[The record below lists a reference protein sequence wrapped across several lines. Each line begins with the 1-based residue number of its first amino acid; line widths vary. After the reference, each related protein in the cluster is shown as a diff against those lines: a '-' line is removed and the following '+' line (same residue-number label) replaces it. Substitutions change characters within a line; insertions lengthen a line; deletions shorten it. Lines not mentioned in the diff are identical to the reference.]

1 MEGSDMSTKLTEL
14 AASIMNPYVEEWKG
28 QGKPAVGYICSYI
41 PKEVIHAAGILPYRV
56 GARGCASTDEA
67 DVWMAPIT
75 CSFARC
81 CLEMALKGE
90 YDFLDGLISM
100 NTCECMRRMCDNWT
114 HTVGMPYSYYM
125 SVPYKSDEGAIDFF
139 EEDLHLFQGSLEK
152 HFGASITDESLENS
166 IQVSNE
172 TRRLLR
178 KLHEM
183 RKREAPPLTGTEIQ
197 KIAILSTAMPPEAY
211 NLLLEAFLDEVDAR
225 EGITGHQARLMVIGS
240 PMDDTRLTET
250 IEEFGGLIVTDAT
263 CYGAYSYWDSIEAAG
278 NPWRSVASYYL
289 KRPGCPRMPQK
300 SGDRLAYIGEMAK
313 AFEVDGII
321 FERML
326 FCNLWGGETLPLE
339 EGLQEMEIPLLV
351 LDREYI
357 PGAVGQLR
365 TRLQAFIEM
374 IKGV

>member
-1 MEGSDMSTKLTEL
+1 VPKDLAEL
-14 AASIMNPYVEEWKG
+14 AASIMNPYVEDWKG
-28 QGKPAVGYICSYI
+28 QGKPTVGYICSYI

-56 GARGCASTDEA
+56 GARGCTSTDEA

-75 CSFARC
+75 CSFARG

-114 HTVGMPYSYYM
+114 HQVKMPFSYYM
-125 SVPYKSDEGAIDFF
+125 SVPYKSDEGAIDFY
-139 EEDLHLFQGSLEK
+139 EEELHLFQGTLEK
-152 HFGASITDESLENS
+152 HFGVNITDESLEDS
-166 IQVSNE
+166 IRVSNE
-172 TRRLLR
+172 TRSLLT

-183 RKREAPPLTGTEIQ
+183 RARKDPPLTGTELQ
-197 KIAILSTAMPPEAY
+197 KIAILSTAMPPEDY
-211 NLLLEAFLDEVDAR
+211 NQLLQTFIEEVDAR
-225 EGITGHQARLMVIGS
+225 EGITGVPARLMVIGS

-263 CYGAYSYWDSIEAAG
+263 CYGAYSYWDSIKTVG

-313 AFEVDGII
+313 AFDVDGII

-339 EGLQEMEIPLLV
+339 EGLQEMGIPLLV

-357 PGAVGQLR
+357 TGAVGQLK